1 MFAQTQGKAKYN
13 AWSKLNDDA
22 LTPEQAQEKYVA
34 KVEELK
40 EKFGYD
46 ADKTPES
53 VGGK

>member
-1 MFAQTQGKAKYN
+1 MSAQTQGKAKHN